1 MELEVLGDRYELQ
14 EPIGRGGM
22 ATIYRAVDLRMGRTV
37 AVKILREVYS
47 SDPKFVTRFQREA
60 RAASALQHPNIVQ
73 VFDYGQSGDS
83 YYIAMEF
90 IEGADLRRYLK
101 KHGMLSNERAIE
113 IAHDVA
119 LGLGAA
125 HKRGIVHRDVKPQNV
140 MLNDDGL
147 VKLTDFGIASVYKDV
162 DAERL
167 TTTGMTLGTV
177 QYYAP
182 EQAQGEVVSPAAD
195 IYALGI
201 VMYEMLAGKT
211 PFDGD
216 TPVAVAM
223 RHIQDIPEPPS
234 RINPRI
240 SPALVRIILRCLEK
254 DPRDRYRD
262 GDALAY
268 ALENVSRAPARR
280 GASSMTGS
288 PLSRPQFAPLG
299 LPSTDARPQPGAGPA
314 VYGGPAVMNG
324 PSRPPRGAVSQPR
337 PPTRGGPGPS
347 TQQQQQY
354 GGYDDASPYEPTYNG
369 FGDTVGGPDA
379 GISTRPWGPA
389 PGTLP
394 RSPSTGRPSS
404 PYEAQRRRGNG
415 PLVAVI
421 VSAAVL
427 LLGLTCFLIANLT
440 GMFNGI
446 GLFNQQTPTPVSTVA
461 LTTVPNFVGLQL
473 DKAQAQ
479 AADDHLKVVTTFT
492 ADSSAKN
499 TVLKQDPPANKS
511 VPWDTQ
517 VNLTVSNGPDKVKVP
532 DVTNLELSEARAKL
546 TEAKLT
552 NVNVVTRQDPTV
564 PAGHV
569 IKTDPPADALV
580 LPDQTITIVVST
592 GGAPTP
598 TAAPTA
604 TPVPTATAAPTATP
618 CPTAPA
624 VGTPTP
630 APPPCP

>member
-1 MELEVLGDRYELQ
+1 M
-14 EPIGRGGM
+14 
-22 ATIYRAVDLRMGRTV
+22 
-37 AVKILREVYS
+37 
-47 SDPKFVTRFQREA
+47 
-60 RAASALQHPNIVQ
+60 
-73 VFDYGQSGDS
+73 
-83 YYIAMEF
+83 
-90 IEGADLRRYLK
+90 
-101 KHGMLSNERAIE
+101 
-113 IAHDVA
+113 
-119 LGLGAA
+119 
-125 HKRGIVHRDVKPQNV
+125 
-140 MLNDDGL
+140 
-147 VKLTDFGIASVYKDV
+147 
-162 DAERL
+162 
-167 TTTGMTLGTV
+167 
-177 QYYAP
+177 
-182 EQAQGEVVSPAAD
+182 
-195 IYALGI
+195 
-201 VMYEMLAGKT
+201 
-211 PFDGD
+211 
-216 TPVAVAM
+216 
-223 RHIQDIPEPPS
+223 
-234 RINPRI
+234 
-240 SPALVRIILRCLEK
+240 
-254 DPRDRYRD
+254 
-262 GDALAY
+262 
-268 ALENVSRAPARR
+268 
-280 GASSMTGS
+280 
-288 PLSRPQFAPLG
+288 
-299 LPSTDARPQPGAGPA
+299 
-314 VYGGPAVMNG
+314 
-324 PSRPPRGAVSQPR
+324 
-337 PPTRGGPGPS
+337 
-347 TQQQQQY
+347 
-354 GGYDDASPYEPTYNG
+354 
-369 FGDTVGGPDA
+369 
-379 GISTRPWGPA
+379 
-389 PGTLP
+389 
-394 RSPSTGRPSS
+394 
-404 PYEAQRRRGNG
+404 
-415 PLVAVI
+415 AVI

-499 TVLKQDPPANKS
+499 TVLKQDTPANKS